1 MANNRSI
8 KKRQLLLLNHLFD
21 EIYEEPIVESKHI
34 ISLDNPY
41 ENATYNDY
49 YRTVS
54 GDSADYGNK
63 PLPKYIRFNDV
74 VGIRYKINKL
84 IRTWKEDLK
93 AVIAGGI
100 SADDLEEIEYST
112 LVKELNALADRDHI
126 LVKSDNKNIKRKSFY
141 FPNETIFGYDR
152 LLDYLYLLPLSP
164 KDDYGISCRE
174 LAYSAYSKIVLNREY
189 VIQNMRK
196 KGMTLKWGLGNIY
209 PYRGR
214 YKKVYEC
221 PEPLKKLITM
231 CDELKTV
238 LPDISCS
245 DSFVFQKTTHQVI
258 DDLKK
263 DANTYLSRIDGI
275 MSALSDA
282 KENKD
287 QLARLHP
294 KEWFVLDP
302 DSKLRREAK
311 WVMLELSEEDE
322 IELLNLYARYQL
334 KKPEEIPDEE
344 RKAFFREY
352 IDRVEIDV
360 LYTLSMIS
368 NSYWALMYFHCYNA
382 DNFYKMET
390 TGIDPYERLPGPS
403 VANRTGNY
411 GMDDIFWD
419 KQLYRFAM
427 FDYSMMT
434 NTRHP
439 DGPALMG
446 IGPIEYNGEII
457 PTTFSFRIT
466 PYSFFTAN
474 GLLTPDHDS
483 SHTLDII
490 SNLGTRKMIEKKVY
504 GSYYNQ
510 TYLYSLLSVRHY
522 HWCNI
527 DEVLNRV
534 LLEIDFKGNCSRK
547 KEDYLKLFKDERPKY
562 ARR

>member
-21 EIYEEPIVESKHI
+21 EIYVEPIVESKHVI
-34 ISLDNPY
+34 TLDNPY

-49 YRTVS
+49 YRKVS
-54 GDSADYGNK
+54 GDSADYGDK

-74 VGIRYKINKL
+74 VGIRYKLNED
-84 IRTWKEDLK
+84 IRRWKEHLG
-93 AVIAGGI
+93 AVVAGGI
-100 SADDLEEIEYST
+100 SAEELEEIEYST
-112 LVKELNALADRDHI
+112 LVKELNMLADRDRI
-126 LVKSDNKNIKRKSFY
+126 LVKSDNKNIKRKCFY
-141 FPNETIFGYDR
+141 FPNETIEGYDR
-152 LLDYLYLLPLSP
+152 LLDFLYLLPLSP

-174 LAYSAYSKIVLNREY
+174 LAFSEYSRIVLNREY
-189 VIQNMRK
+189 VLQNMRK
-196 KGMTLKWGLGNIY
+196 KGMTLRWGQLNQY

-221 PEPLKKLITM
+221 PQPLRKLVSM

-238 LPDISCS
+238 IPDISCS
-245 DSFVFQKTTHQVI
+245 DSFLFPKTTHQVI

-263 DANTYLSRIDGI
+263 DAETYLSRIEKI
-275 MSALSDA
+275 NEALSE
-282 KENKD
+282 KEENAD

-311 WVMLELSEEDE
+311 WVMLELSDDDKK
-322 IELLNLYARYQL
+322 ELLALYAQYQS
-334 KKPEEIPDEE
+334 KKPEDISEDE
-344 RKAFFREY
+344 RKAFFHEY

-368 NSYWALMYFHCYNA
+368 NSYWALIYFHCYRA
-382 DNFYKMET
+382 DNFYRMET
-390 TGIDPYERLPGPS
+390 EGIDPYERLPGPS

-446 IGPIEYNGEII
+446 IGPIEYDGEII

-466 PYSFFTAN
+466 PYSFFTAS
-474 GLLTPDHDS
+474 GLLTPDNDS
-483 SHTLDII
+483 SYPLDII
-490 SNLGTRKMIEKKVY
+490 SNASSRKMIEKKVY

-510 TYLYSLLSVRHY
+510 TYLYPLLSVRQQ

-527 DEVLNRV
+527 DEVLNRL

-547 KEDYLKLFKDERPKY
+547 KEEYLEMFKDLRPKY
-562 ARR
+562 ARG